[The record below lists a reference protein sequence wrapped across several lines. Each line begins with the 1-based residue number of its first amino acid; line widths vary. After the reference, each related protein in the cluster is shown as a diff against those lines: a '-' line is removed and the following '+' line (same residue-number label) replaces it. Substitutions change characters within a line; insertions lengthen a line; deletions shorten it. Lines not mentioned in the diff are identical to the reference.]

1 MRKSLTV
8 IALVA
13 ALAAPT
19 DVAFGFSKTAQKA
32 VFAAGLL
39 AVGGVV
45 RALIRRDRDRT
56 AERVRDL
63 RADWGDPV
71 EVTTVEDGFETLRV
85 ETYSQHARSA
95 WATFRNDRLLH
106 IRFSEAA
113 PDRGDGA
120 DADAPQRSTDG
131 GGGSTPLRADP

>member
-1 MRKSLTV
+1 MRRSLAI
-8 IALVA
+8 IALVT

-19 DVAFGFSKTAQKA
+19 NEALAFSKTAQKA

-56 AERVRDL
+56 TERVREL
-63 RADWGDPV
+63 RAKWGEPANV
-71 EVTTVEDGFETLRV
+71 ATVQDGFDTLRV
-85 ETYSQHARSA
+85 ETYSRHERWA

-106 IRFSEAA
+106 VRYDDAR
-113 PDRGDGA
+113 PDSGDGS
-120 DADAPQRSTDG
+120 DAD
-131 GGGSTPLRADP
+131 DP